1 MKLYSRAEKKD
12 AEKIL
17 EGVKAAYGNPNPAKT
32 HGFAG
37 TFLFSPG
44 DVYLSDR
51 IWDCTGRHRKWEE
64 FIDSCI
70 TRFYREDYGDISS
83 RDKWEN
89 TENRYFGNGSYMF
102 ARYCFEDAC
111 IKMRTYCGFAY
122 ICEDSDFD
130 LPEDTTRE
138 QMQMMCDNP

>member
-17 EGVKAAYGNPNPAKT
+17 EGVKAAYGNPDPIKT

-51 IWDCTGRHRKWEE
+51 IWEWVEARSGWKDIIELCLR
-64 FIDSCI
+64 
-70 TRFYREDYGDISS
+70 RFCREDYGYISPS
-83 RDKWEN
+83 DRDEN
-89 TENRYFGNGSYMF
+89 TENRYFGSGSYMF
-102 ARYCFEDAC
+102 ARYYFDNAC
-111 IKMRTYCGFAY
+111 IKMRTFGGFVY
-122 ICEDSDFD
+122 ICEDSEFD
-130 LPEDTTRE
+130 IPEDTTRE
-138 QMQMMCDNP
+138 QMQRMCDNP